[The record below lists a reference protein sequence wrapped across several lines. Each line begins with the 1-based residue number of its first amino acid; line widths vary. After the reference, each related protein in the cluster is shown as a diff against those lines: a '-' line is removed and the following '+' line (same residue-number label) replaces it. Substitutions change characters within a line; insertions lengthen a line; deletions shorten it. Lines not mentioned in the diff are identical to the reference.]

1 MTTRSTEKIGAK
13 NSLPAQG
20 RRPRTLKTQL
30 LWWLIPTLVLV
41 MIAALWLSNHQ
52 LRNQVDMA
60 YDRSLAGALRAI
72 DHNISTASGGLAM
85 EQPYLM
91 LEFFELTAN
100 GSVFYRVAT
109 EDGLAEIG
117 HPDLPMPDRPLES
130 GEPQFFYADYLG
142 TPVRVAALA
151 RPMDPPLYANKGGR
165 IIVQVAEGLGTRQE
179 FLHRVLLRSVER
191 DLAVI
196 VISVLVVILGVF
208 MALRPLERLR
218 QDVEKRSSDDLSP
231 VDASD
236 MPGEVLPLV
245 SAINLH
251 MARFAAQAR
260 VQSQFLDDASH
271 QLRTPLSVLRTQTAY
286 ALRETDPQEVRTA
299 LLAMQEGLDRAV
311 RTTNQMLALA
321 RAKDASLAE
330 GGFAPEPVDLVDT
343 ADAVIRALL
352 PAARTR
358 QLDVGMDTPS
368 GPVKVP
374 AADWLLREAVSNLVD
389 NAIRYSPQGGDLTV
403 RVLVGDG
410 TAWLV
415 VEDSG
420 PGMSAEDIARACV
433 RFRRGAAGRNKPGAG
448 LGLAIVGTI
457 AEILGAKLVLENRTP
472 QPGLRAAL
480 VFTLENTADA
490 ALRHENHR
498 I

>member
-1 MTTRSTEKIGAK
+1 MMG
-13 NSLPAQG
+13 
-20 RRPRTLKTQL
+20 
-30 LWWLIPTLVLV
+30 
-41 MIAALWLSNHQ
+41 ALWLSNHQ
-52 LRNQVDMA
+52 LRNQVDIA

-117 HPDLPMPDRPLES
+117 HPGLPMPTQPLVS
-130 GEPQFFYADYLG
+130 GEPRFFYATYQG
-142 TPVRVAALA
+142 APVRVAALA

-165 IIVQVAEGLGTRQE
+165 VIVQVAEGLESRQA
-179 FLHRVLLRSVER
+179 FLHQVLVRSVER

-196 VISVLVVILGVF
+196 LISVLVIVLGVF

-218 QDVEKRSSDDLSP
+218 QEVERRSADDLSP
-231 VDASD
+231 VSASE

-245 SAINLH
+245 AAVNLH
-251 MARFAAQAR
+251 MARYVAQAR

-286 ALRETDPQEVRTA
+286 ALRETCPQEVRTA

-330 GGFAPEPVDLVDT
+330 GGLTAEPLDLAAV
-343 ADAVIRALL
+343 AHGVIRALL
-352 PAARTR
+352 PTARAR
-358 QLDVGMDTPS
+358 QIDIGLDAGDD
-368 GPVKVP
+368 PVRVP
-374 AADWLLREAVSNLVD
+374 GVEWLLREAVSNLVD
-389 NAIRYSPQGGDLTV
+389 NAVRYTAPGGVVTV
-403 RVLVGDG
+403 VVRRQAGQARL
-410 TAWLV
+410 A

-420 PGMSAEDIARACV
+420 PGMSVEDIARAGT
-433 RFRRGAAGRNKPGAG
+433 RFRRGAAGKNKPGAG
-448 LGLAIVGTI
+448 LGLAIVETI
-457 AEILGAKLVLENRTP
+457 AGLLGARLVLENRAP
-472 QPGLRAAL
+472 VPGLRATL
-480 VFTLENTADA
+480 VFSLETPADVA
-490 ALRHENHR
+490 PHQENR
-498 I
+498 GF

>member
-1 MTTRSTEKIGAK
+1 MTTRSPKKAVDFSAK
-13 NSLPAQG
+13 KRA
-20 RRPRTLKTQL
+20 RTLKTQL

-41 MIAALWLSNHQ
+41 MMGALWLSNHQ
-52 LRNQVDMA
+52 LRNQVDNA

-117 HPDLPMPDRPLES
+117 HPGLPLPDQPLVS
-130 GEPQFFYADYLG
+130 GEPRFFYATFQG
-142 TPVRVAALA
+142 QPVRGAALA
-151 RPMDPPLYANKGGR
+151 RPMDPPLYANRGGR
-165 IIVQVAEGLGTRQE
+165 VIVQVAEGLESRQA
-179 FLHRVLLRSVER
+179 FLHKVLVRSVER

-196 VISVLVVILGVF
+196 LISVLVIVLGVF

-218 QDVEKRSSDDLSP
+218 QEVKGRSADDLSP
-231 VDASD
+231 VSASE

-245 SAINLH
+245 AAVNLH
-251 MARFAAQAR
+251 MARFAALGR
-260 VQSQFLDDASH
+260 VQAQFLDDASH
-271 QLRTPLSVLRTQTAY
+271 QLRTPLSVLRTQMAY

-330 GGFAPEPVDLVDT
+330 SGSAPESVDLVEL
-343 ADAVIRALL
+343 ADAVIRTQL
-352 PAARTR
+352 PNARAR
-358 QLDVGMDTPS
+358 QLDIGLEADRRPVVVS
-368 GPVKVP
+368 G
-374 AADWLLREAVSNLVD
+374 AEWLLREAVSNLVD
-389 NAIRYSPQGGDLTV
+389 NAIRYACAGGMVTV
-403 RVLVGDG
+403 RIEADASQARL
-410 TAWLV
+410 A
-415 VEDSG
+415 VEDDG
-420 PGMSAEDIARACV
+420 PGMSDEDIARACV
-433 RFRRGAAGRNKPGAG
+433 RFRRGAAGKNTSGAG

-457 AEILGAKLVLENRTP
+457 AEILGARLVLENRNG

-480 VFTLENTADA
+480 VFSLESGPDA
-490 ALRHENHR
+490 APRHDFGRN
-498 I
+498 

>member
-1 MTTRSTEKIGAK
+1 MTTRSSKKTGFFASKK
-13 NSLPAQG
+13 RN
-20 RRPRTLKTQL
+20 RTLKTQL
-30 LWWLIPTLVLV
+30 LWWLIPTLVFV
-41 MIAALWLSNHQ
+41 MMGALWLSNHQ
-52 LRNQVDMA
+52 LRNQVDVA
-60 YDRSLAGALRAI
+60 YDRSLSGALRAI

-100 GSVFYRVAT
+100 GNVFYRVAT

-117 HPDLPMPDRPLES
+117 HPDLPMPDQALKS
-130 GEPQFFYADYLG
+130 GEPRFFYATYQG
-142 TPVRVAALA
+142 KPVRVAALA

-165 IIVQVAEGLGTRQE
+165 VIVQVAEGLEGRQA
-179 FLHRVLLRSVER
+179 FLHQVLLRSVER

-196 VISVLVVILGVF
+196 LISVLVIILGVF
-208 MALRPLERLR
+208 MALRPLARLR
-218 QDVEKRSSDDLSP
+218 QEVEGRSGDDLSP
-231 VDASD
+231 VSD
-236 MPGEVLPLV
+236 SEMPGEVLPLV
-245 SAINLH
+245 AAVNLH
-251 MARFAAQAR
+251 MARFAAQGR

-330 GGFAPEPVDLVDT
+330 SGFTVESVDLVEL
-343 ADAVIRALL
+343 ADSVIRTLL
-352 PAARTR
+352 PAARAR
-358 QLDVGMDTPS
+358 QLDIGLE
-368 GPVKVP
+368 
-374 AADWLLREAVSNLVD
+374 AAQRPLAVNGTEWLLREAVTNLVD
-389 NAIRYSPQGGDLTV
+389 NAIRYASPAGEVTV
-403 RVLVGDG
+403 TIQAKGNEAR
-410 TAWLV
+410 LV
-415 VEDSG
+415 VEDDG

-433 RFRRGAAGRNKPGAG
+433 RFRRGAAGKNTSGAG

-457 AEILGAKLVLENRTP
+457 AEILGAKLVLENRAP
-472 QPGLRAAL
+472 LAGLRTIL
-480 VFTLENTADA
+480 VFSLVPKANVAP
-490 ALRHENHR
+490 RHENGP

>member
-1 MTTRSTEKIGAK
+1 MTTRSPQNSVDFSAK
-13 NSLPAQG
+13 KRA
-20 RRPRTLKTQL
+20 RTLKTQL
-30 LWWLIPTLVLV
+30 LWWLIPTLVFV
-41 MIAALWLSNHQ
+41 MMGALWLSNHQ
-52 LRNQVDMA
+52 LRNQVDNA

-117 HPDLPMPDRPLES
+117 HPGLPLPEQPLLS
-130 GEPQFFYADYLG
+130 GEPRFFYATYQG
-142 TPVRVAALA
+142 QPVRVAALA
-151 RPMDPPLYANKGGR
+151 RPMNPPLYANQGGR
-165 IIVQVAEGLGTRQE
+165 VIVQVAEGLESRQA
-179 FLHRVLLRSVER
+179 FLHKVLVRSVER

-196 VISVLVVILGVF
+196 LISVLVIILGVF

-218 QDVEKRSSDDLSP
+218 QEVKGRSADDLSP
-231 VDASD
+231 VSASD

-245 SAINLH
+245 AAVNLH
-251 MARFAAQAR
+251 MARFAALGR
-260 VQSQFLDDASH
+260 VQAQFLDDASH

-330 GGFAPEPVDLVDT
+330 GGLAESVDLVDL
-343 ADAVIRALL
+343 ADGVIRTQL
-352 PAARTR
+352 PNARAR
-358 QLDVGMDTPS
+358 QLDIGLEAERRPVLVS
-368 GPVKVP
+368 G
-374 AADWLLREAVSNLVD
+374 AEWLLREAVSNMVD
-389 NAIRYSPQGGDLTV
+389 NAIRYASAGGVVTV
-403 RVLVGDG
+403 RIEADAGQARLF
-410 TAWLV
+410 
-415 VEDSG
+415 VEDDG
-420 PGMSAEDIARACV
+420 PGMSDEDIARACV
-433 RFRRGAAGRNKPGAG
+433 RFRRGAAGKNTSGAG

-457 AEILGAKLVLENRTP
+457 AEILGARLVLENRIG

-480 VFTLENTADA
+480 VFTLETGPHA
-490 ALRHENHR
+490 APRHEIGRN
-498 I
+498 

>member
-1 MTTRSTEKIGAK
+1 MTTSFPEKTRFSRKK
-13 NSLPAQG
+13 N
-20 RRPRTLKTQL
+20 RTRTLKTQL

-41 MIAALWLSNHQ
+41 MMGALWLSNHQ
-52 LRNQVDMA
+52 LRNQVDIA

-117 HPDLPMPDRPLES
+117 HPELPMPTQPLVS
-130 GEPQFFYADYLG
+130 GEPQFFYATYLG
-142 TPVRVAALA
+142 MPVRVAALA
-151 RPMDPPLYANKGGR
+151 RAMDPPLYANKGGR
-165 IIVQVAEGLGTRQE
+165 VIVQVAEGLESRQA
-179 FLHRVLLRSVER
+179 FLHQVLVRSVER

-196 VISVLVVILGVF
+196 LISVLVIILGVF
-208 MALRPLERLR
+208 MALRPLARLR
-218 QDVEKRSSDDLSP
+218 QELERRPADDLSP
-231 VDASD
+231 VSASD
-236 MPGEVLPLV
+236 LPGEVLPLV
-245 SAINLH
+245 GAVNLH
-251 MARFAAQAR
+251 MARYAAQAR

-286 ALRETDPQEVRTA
+286 ALRETCPQEVRTA

-330 GGFAPEPVDLVDT
+330 GGFSLEPVDLAAL
-343 ADAVIRALL
+343 ADGVIRSLL
-352 PAARTR
+352 PTARAR
-358 QLDVGMDTPS
+358 QMDIGLEADP
-368 GPVKVP
+368 GPAIVP
-374 AADWLLREAVSNLVD
+374 GAEWLLREAVGNLVD
-389 NAIRYSPQGGDLTV
+389 NAIRYTSPGGTIT
-403 RVLVGDG
+403 VLVRREPGQ
-410 TAWLV
+410 LRLS

-420 PGMSAEDIARACV
+420 PGMSAEDIARAGI
-433 RFRRGAAGRNKPGAG
+433 RFRRGAAGKNKPGAG

-457 AEILGAKLVLENRTP
+457 AEALGARLVLENRAP
-472 QPGLRAAL
+472 LPGLRASL
-480 VFTLENTADA
+480 VFSLESAADVA
-490 ALRHENHR
+490 ARQEKR
-498 I
+498 VF

>member
-1 MTTRSTEKIGAK
+1 LLTTRSPKKIAFFAAK
-13 NSLPAQG
+13 KRN
-20 RRPRTLKTQL
+20 RTLKTQL
-30 LWWLIPTLVLV
+30 LWWLIPTLVFV
-41 MIAALWLSNHQ
+41 MMAALWLSNHQ
-52 LRNQVDMA
+52 LRNQVDIA
-60 YDRSLAGALRAI
+60 YDRSLSGALRAI

-117 HPDLPMPDRPLES
+117 HPELPMPDQPLVS
-130 GEPQFFYADYLG
+130 GEPRFFYATYQG
-142 TPVRVAALA
+142 APVRVAALA

-165 IIVQVAEGLGTRQE
+165 VIVQVAEGLESRQA
-179 FLHRVLLRSVER
+179 FLHKVLVRSVER

-196 VISVLVVILGVF
+196 LISVLVIILGVF
-208 MALRPLERLR
+208 MALRPLVRLR
-218 QDVEKRSSDDLSP
+218 QEVEGRSGDDLSP
-231 VDASD
+231 VSASE

-245 SAINLH
+245 AAVNLH

-330 GGFAPEPVDLVDT
+330 GGFTAEMVDLVDL
-343 ADAVIRALL
+343 ADGVIRGLL
-352 PAARTR
+352 PTARAR
-358 QLDVGMDTPS
+358 QLDIGLEAAVRPVLVS
-368 GPVKVP
+368 GTE
-374 AADWLLREAVSNLVD
+374 WLLREAATNLVD
-389 NAIRYSPQGGDLTV
+389 NAIRYASPAGEVTV
-403 RVLVGDG
+403 TVQAGDG
-410 TAWLV
+410 LARLI
-415 VEDSG
+415 VEDDG

-433 RFRRGAAGRNKPGAG
+433 RFRRGAAGKNKPGAG

-457 AEILGAKLVLENRTP
+457 ADILGARLVLENRAP
-472 QPGLRAAL
+472 LPGLRAAL
-480 VFTLENTADA
+480 VFSLEPMLDA
-490 ALRHENHR
+490 APHHENGR
-498 I
+498 F

>member
-1 MTTRSTEKIGAK
+1 LLTTRSSKKTGFFASK
-13 NSLPAQG
+13 N
-20 RRPRTLKTQL
+20 RNRTLKTQL
-30 LWWLIPTLVLV
+30 LWWLIPTLVFV
-41 MIAALWLSNHQ
+41 MMGALWLSNHQ
-52 LRNQVDMA
+52 LRNQVDIA
-60 YDRSLAGALRAI
+60 YDRSLSGALRAI

-100 GSVFYRVAT
+100 GNVFYRVAT

-117 HPDLPMPDRPLES
+117 HPDLPMPDQALKS
-130 GEPQFFYADYLG
+130 GEPRFFYATYQG
-142 TPVRVAALA
+142 MPVRVAALA

-165 IIVQVAEGLGTRQE
+165 VIVQVAEGLEGRQA
-179 FLHRVLLRSVER
+179 FLHQVLLRSVER

-196 VISVLVVILGVF
+196 LISVLVIILGVF
-208 MALRPLERLR
+208 MALRPLVRLR
-218 QDVEKRSSDDLSP
+218 QEVEGRSGDDLSP
-231 VDASD
+231 VSDAE

-245 SAINLH
+245 AAVNLH

-330 GGFAPEPVDLVDT
+330 SGFTVESVDLVEL
-343 ADAVIRALL
+343 ADSVIRTLL
-352 PAARTR
+352 PAARAR
-358 QLDVGMDTPS
+358 QLDIGLEAAQRPL
-368 GPVKVP
+368 PVNGTE
-374 AADWLLREAVSNLVD
+374 WLLRESVTNLVD
-389 NAIRYSPQGGDLTV
+389 NAIRYASPAGEVTVTVQARQGEA
-403 RVLVGDG
+403 R
-410 TAWLV
+410 LV
-415 VEDSG
+415 VEDDG

-433 RFRRGAAGRNKPGAG
+433 RFRRGAAGKNTSGAG

-457 AEILGAKLVLENRTP
+457 AEILAARLVLENRAP
-472 QPGLRAAL
+472 SAGLRAAL
-480 VFTLENTADA
+480 VFSLERKADVA
-490 ALRHENHR
+490 PRHENGP

>member
-1 MTTRSTEKIGAK
+1 LLTTRSAEKNAPK
-13 NSLPAQG
+13 RN
-20 RRPRTLKTQL
+20 RTLKTQL
-30 LWWLIPTLVLV
+30 LWWLIPTLVFV
-41 MIAALWLSNHQ
+41 MMGALWLSNHQ
-52 LRNQVDMA
+52 LRNQVDIA
-60 YDRSLAGALRAI
+60 YDRSLSGALRAI

-117 HPDLPMPDRPLES
+117 YPDLPMPADPLVS
-130 GEPQFFYADYLG
+130 GEPRFFYATYQG
-142 TPVRVAALA
+142 MPVRVAALA

-165 IIVQVAEGLGTRQE
+165 IIVQVAEGLDTRQA
-179 FLHRVLLRSVER
+179 FLHQVLVRSVER

-196 VISVLVVILGVF
+196 LISVLVIILGVF
-208 MALRPLERLR
+208 MALRPLARL
-218 QDVEKRSSDDLSP
+218 QQEVEGRSADDLSP
-231 VDASD
+231 VSASD

-245 SAINLH
+245 AAVNLH

-271 QLRTPLSVLRTQTAY
+271 QLRTPLSVLRTQMAY

-330 GGFAPEPVDLVDT
+330 GGFVPESVDLVDL
-343 ADAVIRALL
+343 ADGVIRGLL
-352 PAARTR
+352 PTARFR
-358 QLDVGMDTPS
+358 QLDIGLEADQR
-368 GPVKVP
+368 PVMVQG
-374 AADWLLREAVSNLVD
+374 ADWLLREAVSNLVD
-389 NAIRYSPQGGDLTV
+389 NAIRYTSPAGEVTV
-403 RVLVGDG
+403 RVQADAG
-410 TAWLV
+410 TARLV

-420 PGMSAEDIARACV
+420 PGMSAEDIARACI
-433 RFRRGAAGRNKPGAG
+433 RFRRGAAGKNRPGAG

-457 AEILGAKLVLENRTP
+457 AEILGARLVLENRAP
-472 QPGLRAAL
+472 LPGLRAAL
-480 VFTLENTADA
+480 VFSLGQAPDGA
-490 ALRHENHR
+490 PRHENGEF
-498 I
+498 

>member
-1 MTTRSTEKIGAK
+1 MTTSFPEKTPVSGKK
-13 NSLPAQG
+13 N
-20 RRPRTLKTQL
+20 RNRTLKTQL

-41 MIAALWLSNHQ
+41 MMGALWLSNHQ
-52 LRNQVDMA
+52 LRNQVDIA

-117 HPDLPMPDRPLES
+117 HPGLPMPAQPLVS
-130 GEPQFFYADYLG
+130 GEPQFFYATYQG
-142 TPVRVAALA
+142 APVRVAALA
-151 RPMDPPLYANKGGR
+151 RAMDPPLYANKGGR
-165 IIVQVAEGLGTRQE
+165 VIVQVAEGLESRQA
-179 FLHRVLLRSVER
+179 FLHQVLVRSVER

-196 VISVLVVILGVF
+196 LISVLVIVLGVF

-218 QDVEKRSSDDLSP
+218 QEVERRSADDLSP
-231 VDASD
+231 VSASE

-245 SAINLH
+245 AAVNLH
-251 MARFAAQAR
+251 MARYAAQAR

-286 ALRETDPQEVRTA
+286 ALRETCPQEVRTA

-330 GGFAPEPVDLVDT
+330 GGLAAEPVDL
-343 ADAVIRALL
+343 AALAHGVIRTLL
-352 PAARTR
+352 PAARAR
-358 QLDVGMDTPS
+358 QIDIGLDAGDDPLVVQG
-368 GPVKVP
+368 V
-374 AADWLLREAVSNLVD
+374 DWLLREAASNLVD
-389 NAIRYSPQGGDLTV
+389 NAIRYTAPGGVVTV
-403 RVLVGDG
+403 VVRRQAGQASL
-410 TAWLV
+410 A

-420 PGMSAEDIARACV
+420 PGMSAEDIARAGV
-433 RFRRGAAGRNKPGAG
+433 RFRRGAAGKNKPGAG
-448 LGLAIVGTI
+448 LGLAIVDTI
-457 AEILGAKLVLENRTP
+457 AGLLGARLVLENRTP
-472 QPGLRAAL
+472 LAGLRAVL
-480 VFTLENTADA
+480 VFSLETVPYVAP
-490 ALRHENHR
+490 HQENGDF
-498 I
+498 